1 MGFDVSSR
9 PGFGDPISRE
19 SNPNPIPE
27 NLGPVCSEFEH
38 DKVGIL
44 KLQEDLQIPKLYQK
58 WIKQEGSNEPPKC
71 VEDLN
76 QKKNLEGNKLTYEN
90 LKGKLNIKAP

>member
-1 MGFDVSSR
+1 MY
-9 PGFGDPISRE
+9 
-19 SNPNPIPE
+19 
-27 NLGPVCSEFEH
+27 EFKLNE
-38 DKVGIL
+38 VGIL

-76 QKKNLEGNKLTYEN
+76 QKNGLESNKLTYEN
-90 LKGKLNIKAP
+90 LKGKLNLKAP